1 MLKTSL
7 TRDQIIDTIR
17 VLKNYKNALRQV
29 GKRAILMDPR
39 YPMIAAPVVE
49 YTSGIETTFLKKY
62 SDSAMISYFPDYTG
76 SSDAITF
83 RENKNLTSGIRI
95 HFGDDLVDISFQ
107 KYMHLFQSEIL

>member
-1 MLKTSL
+1 MLKMSL

-17 VLKNYKNALRQV
+17 VLKNYKNSLRQV

-39 YPMIAAPVVE
+39 SLMEDIPLVE
-49 YTSGIETTFLKKY
+49 YASGIDQSLLRKY
-62 SDSAMISYFPDYTG
+62 SESATSVYFPDYLG

-83 RENKNLTSGIRI
+83 RENANLTAGIRI

-107 KYMHLFQSEIL
+107 KYKHLF